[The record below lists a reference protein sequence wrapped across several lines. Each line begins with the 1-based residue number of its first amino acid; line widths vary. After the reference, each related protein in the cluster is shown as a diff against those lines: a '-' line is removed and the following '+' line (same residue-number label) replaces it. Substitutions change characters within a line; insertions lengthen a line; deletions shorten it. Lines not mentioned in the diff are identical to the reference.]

1 MLPKT
6 PFSKRP
12 AIRRMAAAISK
23 LTHNDSQNQNA
34 TSAQAITNLPSV
46 TLAVPAV
53 PAVSRTPEST
63 ARARVRNLPPP
74 QNHLPIH
81 KHVLDADRSLVRL
94 LERHAIDHRLR
105 IEHGDVG
112 VESRFHEAA
121 IGQIDALCR
130 QGRHLAHR
138 ELQREQLQIA

>member
-6 PFSKRP
+6 PFPKRP
-12 AIRRMAAAISK
+12 AIRRMAAPISK

-34 TSAQAITNLPSV
+34 TSAQAITILPSV
-46 TLAVPAV
+46 TLAV

-63 ARARVRNLPPP
+63 ARTRARDLPLL
-74 QNHLPIH
+74 QYHLPVH
-81 KHVLDADRSLVRL
+81 EHVFDADRSLVRL
-94 LERHAIDHRLR
+94 LERRAIDHRLR

>member
-6 PFSKRP
+6 PFPKRP

-94 LERHAIDHRLR
+94 LERRAIDHRLR
-105 IEHGDVG
+105 RERCRKP
-112 VESRFHEAA
+112 SRPYPDGASPQSGRPSCPACSATNPET
-121 IGQIDALCR
+121 CR
-130 QGRHLAHR
+130 
-138 ELQREQLQIA
+138 